1 MDDSI
6 FTLDKVY
13 ATTTRDNLTTIRV
26 LEQVGLVRNN
36 EGPIGVAV
44 LFFDEENDTMYDN
57 IINEYV
63 LSSTL

>member
-36 EGPIGVAV
+36 EGPIGVAG